1 MSATFQGT
9 MQQVTRRSLALS
21 VIALLL
27 LGMSASALLGAN
39 PPPHRRRR
47 GPSPTAVAYKKS
59 MMAAAQSQ
67 IAAGKQVLEAAESK
81 GADAER
87 RLSTAVNKLKT
98 ASAEMNSAKSNTREL
113 EKQLREVEKEILADE
128 PEDSDYGLARAALD
142 ADKKKLAELEKS
154 LLSNPEVAEKLRQL
168 TGNDLTAAKTKIL
181 ESSSEHPLAKATV
194 ANSARH
200 LDQVIAQT
208 LSEHEDWKHI
218 SEALADARTEESQ
231 ATDRATA
238 SGASKLSPSIDLR
251 KAENAAAA
259 AKKAIAQGEA
269 VMRRFNTSNNN
280 NKNNNSNKNN
290 NKNSN
295 ASKSNKNKK

>member
-1 MSATFQGT
+1 MTAEYQMAARVFAN
-9 MQQVTRRSLALS
+9 RNLALS
-21 VIALLL
+21 VVVLLL
-27 LGMSASALLGAN
+27 IGIVCPSLLGAN
-39 PPPHRRRR
+39 PPQNRRRR

-181 ESSSEHPLAKATV
+181 ESSSEHPLAKAAV

-280 NKNNNSNKNN
+280 NKNNN
-290 NKNSN
+290 KNSN